1 MDLNDHQMMGYD
13 RAITLFSPD
22 GRLLQVEY
30 AKKTVMQGSTA
41 LGIVYKDGIVLLAD
55 KRIVNELV
63 IEDSVEKIFVVAD
76 HILATGSGIISDARV
91 LISRAQVFAQQHK
104 LYYGNPTDVLLVVR
118 ELCDLM
124 QYYTQ
129 SGAARPFGVSLLV
142 AGYDSGP
149 QLYETDPTGI
159 YFKYYAKAVGEFAE
173 DADKI
178 LQKEYKQ
185 GMSFEEAA
193 SLGLSIL
200 QRLLKDKFNLKRID
214 VGYVNNSRKYTLLAK
229 NRIKALLKK

>member
-1 MDLNDHQMMGYD
+1 MMGYD

-41 LGIVYKDGIVLLAD
+41 LGIVYKGGVVLLAD
-55 KRIVNELV
+55 KRIVNDLV
-63 IEDSVEKIFVVAD
+63 IEDSVEKIFVISD

-91 LISRAQVFAQQHK
+91 LASRAQVFAQQHQ
-104 LYYGNPTDVLLVVR
+104 LYYGNPVDVLLVVR
-118 ELCDLM
+118 DLCDLM

-142 AGYDSGP
+142 AGYDFSP

-159 YFKYYAKAVGEFAE
+159 YFKYYAKAVGEFSE
-173 DADKI
+173 EADKL
-178 LQKEYKQ
+178 LQEEYKKD
-185 GMSFEEAA
+185 MSFDEAVT
-193 SLGLSIL
+193 LGLSIL
-200 QRLLKDKFNLKRID
+200 KRLLKDKFNIKRID
-214 VGYVNNSRKYTLLAK
+214 VGYVDNTKKYTLLSK
-229 NRIKALLKK
+229 DKIKSYLKK

>member
-41 LGIVYKDGIVLLAD
+41 LGIVYKDGVALLAD
-55 KRIVNELV
+55 KRIMNEL
-63 IEDSVEKIFVVAD
+63 IIPESVEKIFVVAD

-91 LISRAQVFAQQHK
+91 LISRAQVFAQQHQ
-104 LYYGNPTDVLLVVR
+104 LYYGNPADVSLVVR
-118 ELCDLM
+118 DLCDLM

-142 AGYDSGP
+142 AGYDFGP
-149 QLYETDPTGI
+149 QLFETDPTGI
-159 YFKYYAKAVGEFAE
+159 YFKYYAKAVGEFSE
-173 DADKI
+173 EADKM
-178 LQKEYKQ
+178 LQKEYKE
-185 GMSFEEAA
+185 GMSFEQAV

-200 QRLLKDKFNLKRID
+200 QRLLKDKFNLTRID
-214 VGYVNNSRKYTLLAK
+214 VGFVDKTKKYTLLTK
-229 NRIKALLKK
+229 EQIKSYIKK